1 MQRFDEEKKGRFATI
16 LSLALLHIV
25 ATSFNLIAATGAEGS
40 PGDEKGSHPLI
51 KSESFF
57 SFKKRSNLPAAGAE
71 GSPGGG
77 EATKAPFLLSA
88 VKKTP
93 RKNNIF

>member
-1 MQRFDEEKKGRFATI
+1 MI
-16 LSLALLHIV
+16 WL
-25 ATSFNLIAATGAEGS
+25 
-40 PGDEKGSHPLI
+40 
-51 KSESFF
+51 
-57 SFKKRSNLPAAGAE
+57 NLPAAGAE